1 MTLIDNTLG
10 VNIQAAGESDK
21 SLTSLSNSK
30 IYGEAPAKDCAL
42 NQPNCWC
49 NQKMGLMLF
58 GSNVGGQSF
67 HITSSGSLPMHKIG
81 SYGTWNAAT
90 EINNVT
96 F

>member
-49 NQKMGLMLF
+49 N
-58 GSNVGGQSF
+58 
-67 HITSSGSLPMHKIG
+67 
-81 SYGTWNAAT
+81 
-90 EINNVT
+90 
-96 F
+96 